1 MSNKG
6 AKADGEIR
14 RGLMLVISSP
24 SGAGKT
30 TLARMLMKEFEDV
43 ALSVSTTTRAP
54 RPTETDGIDYH
65 FRSNS
70 AFRDMIEDRAFLEWA
85 KVFDHYYG
93 TPRADTEHK
102 LRQGLDVIF
111 DVDWQG
117 ADALHDQVPNDCV
130 SVFVLPPSIE
140 ALEARLS
147 ARQGS
152 TPEIVARR
160 MQDAKAEIRHWR
172 RYDYCIIN
180 DNLEEAYSRLRRI
193 LLVERTK
200 RLRQH
205 GLEDHVRAL
214 LGEG

>member
-1 MSNKG
+1 MSNE
-6 AKADGEIR
+6 GEIR

-43 ALSVSTTTRAP
+43 ALSVSMTTREA
-54 RPTETDGIDYH
+54 RPNEVDGTDYH
-65 FRSNS
+65 FRSLEN
-70 AFRDMIEDRAFLEWA
+70 FKDMIEGREFLEWA

-93 TPRADTEHK
+93 TPRADTERK
-102 LRQGLDVIF
+102 LASGLDVIF

-147 ARQGS
+147 ARPGS

-160 MQDAKAEIRHWR
+160 MADAKAEIRHWR
-172 RYDYCIIN
+172 RYDYCVIN
-180 DNLEEAYSRLRRI
+180 DDLDDAYHRLRRI

-205 GLEDHVRAL
+205 NLEDHVRKL

>member
-1 MSNKG
+1 MSNSQ
-6 AKADGEIR
+6 DNDPR

-30 TLARMLMKEFEDV
+30 TLARMLMKEFDDV
-43 ALSVSTTTRAP
+43 VLSVSATTREP
-54 RPTETDGIDYH
+54 RPNETDGVDYH
-65 FRSNS
+65 FRSEA
-70 AFRDMIEDRAFLEWA
+70 AFRKMIADRAFLEWA
-85 KVFDHYYG
+85 KVFDHFYG
-93 TPRADTEHK
+93 TPRADTVAQLEA
-102 LRQGLDVIF
+102 GNDVLF

-117 ADALHDQVPNDCV
+117 ADALHDQMPNDCV

-152 TPEIVARR
+152 TQEIVARR
-160 MQDAKAEIRHWR
+160 MRDAQAEILHWR

-180 DNLEEAYSRLRRI
+180 DHLEEAYEKLRRI

-200 RLRQH
+200 RLREH
-205 GLEDHVRAL
+205 KLEDHVRTL
-214 LGEG
+214 LGEL

>member
-1 MSNKG
+1 MSNE
-6 AKADGEIR
+6 GEIR

-30 TLARMLMKEFEDV
+30 TLARKLMDEFDDV
-43 ALSVSTTTRAP
+43 ALSVSMTTREP
-54 RPTETDGIDYH
+54 RPNEVDGEDYH
-65 FRSNS
+65 FRSLDEFKTMT
-70 AFRDMIEDRAFLEWA
+70 AKRDFLEWA

-93 TPRADTEHK
+93 TPRADTEAK
-102 LRQGLDVIF
+102 LSAGLDVIF

-130 SVFVLPPSIE
+130 SVFVLPPSIG
-140 ALEARLS
+140 ALEERLS
-147 ARQGS
+147 ARPGS
-152 TPEIVARR
+152 TPDIVARR
-160 MQDAKAEIRHWR
+160 MADAKAEIRHWR

-180 DNLEEAYSRLRRI
+180 DELDVAYAHLRRI

-205 GLEDHVRAL
+205 NLEEHVRTL